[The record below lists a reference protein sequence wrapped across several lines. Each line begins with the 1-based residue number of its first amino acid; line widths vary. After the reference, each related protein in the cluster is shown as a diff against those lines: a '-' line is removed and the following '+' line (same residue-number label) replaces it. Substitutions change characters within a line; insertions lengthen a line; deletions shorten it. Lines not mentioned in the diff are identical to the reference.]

1 MEKKTVYNTK
11 ARSVDSLIRNL
22 REIRADF
29 PQDSYVVID
38 YIDFESEEF
47 DNITT
52 NYITITV
59 HDE

>member
-38 YIDFESEEF
+38 CIDFEAEEYL
-47 DNITT
+47 DTIT